1 MYFWLNVEFYYFNKK
16 QNEMDAKKFAIG
28 TLAGGVA
35 FFLLGWLLYGM
46 LFMNFFEANAGSA
59 TGVNKESMNMIALFL
74 GNLAMAA
81 LFTLIF
87 LRWANISTF
96 VGGLKGGALIGLLVA
111 LGLDLTMFGTT
122 NLMTLNGMVM
132 DVVVYTVMSA
142 VAGGVIGWLLGMGK
156 KA

>member
-1 MYFWLNVEFYYFNKK
+1 
-16 QNEMDAKKFAIG
+16 MDAKKFAIG

-35 FFLLGWLLYGM
+35 FFLLGWLLYGI
-46 LFMNFFEANAGSA
+46 LFMNYFEANAGSA
-59 TGVNKESMNMIALFL
+59 TGVSKESMNMVALFL

-81 LFTLIF
+81 LYTLIF

-96 VGGLKGGALIGLLVA
+96 MGGLKAGALIGLLVA

-132 DVVVYTVMSA
+132 DVVVSTVMSA
-142 VAGGVIGWLLGMGK
+142 IAAGVIGWVLGMGK
-156 KA
+156 KE